1 MTAYNDSFKLT
12 VKDVE
17 LIEEALRNEIG
28 ALTRR
33 VHLSPDATS
42 TGDPGREDRIKRLHQ
57 VLGKIHSQKM
67 WYGQAHHTGT
77 PLSG

>member
-1 MTAYNDSFKLT
+1 MTAYNNSFKLT

-17 LIEEALRNEIG
+17 LIEAALRNEIG

-33 VHLSPDATS
+33 VHLHPDSTS
-42 TGDPGREDRIKRLHQ
+42 TGDPDREDRIKQLHQ
-57 VLGKIHSQKM
+57 VLGKIHTQKV
-67 WYGQAHHTGT
+67 WYGQAHQTGV